1 MIYQLLV
8 PGPIEDVEE
17 LRVLQWHGEVGHF
30 FHPGDMIVELET
42 HKAVVEVRA
51 ARDGIL
57 REIVCRAGDWERVGK
72 PLALFSDDADEPLVQ
87 ASGALDP
94 LAVRFEVT

>member
-17 LRVLQWHGEVGHF
+17 LRVLEWHGGLGASF
-30 FHPGDMIVELET
+30 AAGAMIVELET

-51 ARDGIL
+51 ARTGVLRAIL
-57 REIVCRAGDWERVGK
+57 CEAGDWEKIGK
-72 PLALFSDDADEPLVQ
+72 PLALFSDSADEPL
-87 ASGALDP
+87 GGDALTLAP
-94 LAVRFEVT
+94 LAVAFEVT